1 MNKKKNFFNNY
12 ILCRQSLLYHQIVLN
27 NNFNLNMGRSPLLIT
42 HDKLLS
48 KARKYSLFVTLRGT
62 FCSIIIIVCLF
73 LSLSVLLFVR
83 DNNRS
88 RRNKKDPRKYCFHTE
103 RTSKKVIFHSFICGF
118 FIRFCFSP
126 P

>member
-12 ILCRQSLLYHQIVLN
+12 ILCRKSLLCHQIVLN
-27 NNFNLNMGRSPLLIT
+27 NNFNLNMGRSSLLIT
-42 HDKLLS
+42 HDNILS
-48 KARKYSLFVTLRGT
+48 KARKYSLFVTLPGT

-88 RRNKKDPRKYCFHTE
+88 RRNKKDLQKYCFHTE
-103 RTSKKVIFHSFICGF
+103 RTSKKVFFHSFICGF